1 MLPSKAAT
9 HRMGYSSI
17 AAFLTKGS
25 EPVLLDGAANLREN
39 VAGIGADEADRPHDD
54 HENHRQHNRVFC
66 DILTALIAPEALN
79 QCCHRLLISDQQ

>member
-39 VAGIGADEADRPHDD
+39 VAGIGAD
-54 HENHRQHNRVFC
+54 
-66 DILTALIAPEALN
+66 
-79 QCCHRLLISDQQ
+79 